1 MNQAPGATFELSID
15 WGSTGATLGARIL
28 DNAGATHT
36 ARFTGFTEYPAGSGV
51 YYKTGVT
58 APSTSGQYTILY
70 DDDGGTAAVGHT
82 AVEELNVTTSAIT
95 VTAAAGLYVTLA
107 ALKAT
112 LSITATTWNDDL
124 TAAIAA
130 ASRAID
136 EECGRRFYADDDATS
151 VRYYT
156 PTVASHLTID
166 DLADITSV
174 YIDTAGTGSYTTLWT
189 AGTHFHLSPYN
200 AAEDG
205 CPYTE
210 LEVRGQSGATLPC
223 YTKSVKITGQYGWPT
238 VPNAIAQATGILAAR
253 LFKRA
258 REAPFSVFG
267 MGVDGSAV
275 RISRTD
281 PDVAML
287 VKPFSRNRMIL

>member
-15 WGSTGATLGARIL
+15 WGSTGATIGARIL

-151 VRYYT
+151 IRYYT
-156 PTVASHLTID
+156 PSVASHLTID
-166 DLADITSV
+166 DLAALTSV
-174 YIDTAGTGSYTTLWT
+174 YIDTAGTGAKGL
-189 AGTHFHLSPYN
+189 G
-200 AAEDG
+200 
-205 CPYTE
+205 
-210 LEVRGQSGATLPC
+210 V
-223 YTKSVKITGQYGWPT
+223 
-238 VPNAIAQATGILAAR
+238 IL
-253 LFKRA
+253 
-258 REAPFSVFG
+258 VFG
-267 MGVDGSAV
+267 
-275 RISRTD
+275 
-281 PDVAML
+281 
-287 VKPFSRNRMIL
+287 